1 MGANITKMVNFIW
14 SIADDCLVNI
24 YVKGKYRDVILPM
37 MVIRRLDAVLE
48 KTHDDVMKA
57 KQRLIDNGFTKFDS
71 LTSASKQA
79 FYNTSEFTLKKLA
92 SITNKMQLKLN
103 FEDYLNGFS
112 DNVQEIIDK
121 FKFRDQIPTL
131 SDKDI
136 LGSVIEK
143 FVSNNINLSNEDV
156 VDENGKVLMP
166 ALDNHDMGTVFE
178 ELLRRFNEENSVTE
192 AGEHFTPRDI
202 VELMADLAFE
212 PIKDSIS
219 DGTYLVYDGAC
230 GTGGILTVADA
241 RLKELA
247 KLYHKK
253 LSINIYGQELQDET
267 YATCKSD
274 LLIKGEGTQADNIFC
289 GSTISNDGFSS
300 MTFDFMISNPPFG
313 TPWKKDIDVMTTK
326 GKKEEITD
334 YRFVTSFKDQADYSM
349 LPNVGDPQLLF
360 LLNNVSKM
368 KHTTTLGSRI
378 VEVHNGSALFTGEAD
393 SGESNARRYIIEND
407 YLEAIIAL
415 PNNIFYN
422 TGIGTYLWVLSNRKA
437 KCRKG
442 KIQLIDASSFKKSL
456 RKKLGE
462 RSFEI
467 TEELR
472 RQILNLYFKFEDN
485 EYSKIFNNEDFGF
498 TKITIEHPI
507 LDENNNPILKKG
519 KMVPNAD
526 LRDSDSIPFNEDI
539 DEYFKKNILPFDRH
553 AWMDRKKDKIGYQIS
568 FNKYFSKFVE
578 PEDYLTILNKV
589 ISLTE
594 EETTIVEELKK
605 HA

>member
-79 FYNTSEFTLKKLA
+79 FYNASEFTLKKLA
-92 SITNKMQLKLN
+92 TITNRTQLKLD

-247 KLYHKK
+247 KKYNKK

-274 LLIKGEGTQADNIFC
+274 LLIKGEGVQADNIFC

-334 YRFVTSFKDQADYSM
+334 YRFVTSFAGDGEFSM

-360 LLNNVSKM
+360 LLNNISKM
-368 KHTTTLGSRI
+368 KHTTKLGSRI
-378 VEVHNGSALFTGEAD
+378 VEVHNGSALFNGDAE
-393 SGESNARRYIIEND
+393 SGESNARRYLIEND

-437 KCRKG
+437 KSRKG
-442 KIQLIDASSFKKSL
+442 KIQLIDATSFKTPI

-462 RSFEI
+462 RGFEI
-467 TEELR
+467 TKEQRER
-472 RQILNLYFKFEDN
+472 ILTLYMSFREN
-485 EYSKIFNNEDFGF
+485 EYSKIFDNEEFGF
-498 TKITIEHPI
+498 RKVVV
-507 LDENNNPILKKG
+507 ENPVLGEDGKPLLKKG
-519 KMVPNAD
+519 KMIPD
-526 LRDSDSIPFNEDI
+526 KDQRDNEIIPLSIDV
-539 DEYFKKNILPFDRH
+539 DEYHKKYVAPYHPYSWIDRT
-553 AWMDRKKDKIGYQIS
+553 KDKIGYQIS
-568 FNKYFSKFVE
+568 FNKYFSKFAE
-578 PEDYLTILNKV
+578 PRDASDVLSDIFDLEEKEKSIL
-589 ISLTE
+589 
-594 EETTIVEELKK
+594 EELL
-605 HA
+605 HG

>member
-1 MGANITKMVNFIW
+1 MSANITKMVNFIW

-92 SITNKMQLKLN
+92 SITNKTQLRLN

-156 VDENGKVLMP
+156 LDDSGNVIMP

-212 PIKDSIS
+212 PIKDIIS

-247 KLYHKK
+247 KKYNKK

-274 LLIKGEGTQADNIFC
+274 LLIKGEGTQAENIFC
-289 GSTISNDGFSS
+289 GSTISNDGFGT

-313 TPWKKDIDVMTTK
+313 TPWKKDVDAMTTK

-334 YRFVTSFKDQADYSM
+334 YRFVTSFAGDGEFSM
-349 LPNVGDPQLLF
+349 LPNVGDPQMLF

-368 KHTTTLGSRI
+368 KHTTKMGSRI
-378 VEVHNGSALFTGEAD
+378 VEIHNGSSLFTGEAE
-393 SGESNARRYIIEND
+393 SGESNARRYLLEND
-407 YLEAIIAL
+407 YVEAIIAL

-422 TGIGTYLWVLSNRKA
+422 TGIETFIWVLSNRKIE
-437 KCRKG
+437 KRKG
-442 KIQLIDASSFKKSL
+442 LVQLIDATSFKKSL

-467 TEELR
+467 DESLRKEILKIYFDFEEGKYSRIVKTSDFAYTKTILERPLR
-472 RQILNLYFKFEDN
+472 
-485 EYSKIFNNEDFGF
+485 
-498 TKITIEHPI
+498 
-507 LDENNNPILKKG
+507 DENGDIITKKG
-519 KMVPNAD
+519 KPLPDPD
-526 LRDSDSIPFNEDI
+526 LRCSEFVPFNISFD
-539 DEYFKKNILPFDRH
+539 DYFKRNVKPYAPD
-553 AWMDRKKDKIGYQIS
+553 AWFNHSKDKIGYEIS
-568 FNKYFSKFVE
+568 FNKYFYTYVS
-578 PEDYLTILNKV
+578 PEDTSQLQGTIEKSQLDV
-589 ISLTE
+589 ADLLG
-594 EETTIVEELKK
+594 ELFK
-605 HA
+605 